1 MVTTHSPIFVNAL
14 APEEVWILYR
24 SEQGYTQA
32 QRASELRGVKEFVEE
47 GAKLG
52 DLWMEEYF
60 PFDEPEGAGSRV
72 KRADRTTQARLTG

>member
-14 APEEVWILYR
+14 TPEEVWILYR
-24 SEQGYTQA
+24 DEQGYTQA
-32 QRASELRGVKEFVEE
+32 QRASDLKGIKEFVDE

-60 PFDEPEGAGSRV
+60 PFDDPAGSQGRV
-72 KRADRTTQARLTG
+72 KCLDHAKQARLIE